1 MPCRLVNQQR
11 FCSHPPTHTNER
23 PTSAGRRT
31 PFHFHACHSTQQAHA
46 TPPPRRLCRRGG
58 PAVPAYASAVKI
70 CVMAGLERGPGRQGP
85 AAVTRQKAREM
96 LAASSSRRIRDPEIL
111 RASMTTCV
119 LRVFAPSIYSI
130 LYELGPLLRPP
141 RKQHQHVG
149 MWKWQ
154 CFRVPTLAV
163 RPRATV
169 QEYPHVRHPRC
180 RAVMGT

>member
-1 MPCRLVNQQR
+1 VPCRLVNQQR

-46 TPPPRRLCRRGG
+46 TPPPRRLCRRGGGGG

-119 LRVFAPSIYSI
+119 LRVFAPSIRWPN
-130 LYELGPLLRPP
+130 GPPGPSPARC
-141 RKQHQHVG
+141 G
-149 MWKWQ
+149 
-154 CFRVPTLAV
+154 PTLYRHGVFSCRVVSDHRAELPAQA
-163 RPRATV
+163 RP
-169 QEYPHVRHPRC
+169 
-180 RAVMGT
+180 